1 MRDDLQSLSHQMF
14 ADHID
19 GLYQDRRIETYS
31 PGEDWVQLPVVGL
44 FHRIGDETAAAAFKE
59 LDRLALAAQERFKT
73 DGPPWAQPLPV
84 SWQKLCKLAQIGK
97 LVEDGVI
104 AQDPNNGRLEL
115 MATFAAS
122 WCNSKW
128 DPEHPGAYRFCRGL
142 MAARN
147 TPARLRNDPE
157 LRRLFPPKRLPGLL
171 SEQEAWALHH
181 SAVYERVKA
190 AKRAGKQTLIDD

>member
-1 MRDDLQSLSHQMF
+1 MIALAANPGGSGVTSMRDDLRSLSHQMF

-19 GLYQDRRIETYS
+19 GLYQDGRIETYS
-31 PGEDWVQLPVVGL
+31 LGEDWVQSPVVGL
-44 FHRIGDETAAAAFKE
+44 FRRIGDETAAAAFKE

-104 AQDPNNGRLEL
+104 AQHPNNGRLEL
-115 MATFAAS
+115 IATFAAS

-128 DPEHPGAYRFCRGL
+128 DPEHPRPYRFCQGL
-142 MAARN
+142 MAARS
-147 TPARLRNDPE
+147 TPASRLLKKLGR
-157 LRRLFPPKRLPGLL
+157 
-171 SEQEAWALHH
+171 
-181 SAVYERVKA
+181 
-190 AKRAGKQTLIDD
+190 